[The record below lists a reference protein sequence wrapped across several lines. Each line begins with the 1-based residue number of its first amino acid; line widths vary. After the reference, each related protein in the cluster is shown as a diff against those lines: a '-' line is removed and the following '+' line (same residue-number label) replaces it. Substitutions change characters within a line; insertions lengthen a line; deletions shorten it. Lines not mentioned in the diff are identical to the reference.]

1 MNKENTKEK
10 TTIEAKE
17 DPFDDPLEDMLILDD
32 IYFEEAREGVTVDG
46 MTYSFLKLIGRCITI
61 ARVTYYITN
70 PRQTCKPRR
79 SAVFYAAHVFLNG
92 PRFSHILWEVTC
104 KKQKAM

>member
-46 MTYSFLKLIGRCITI
+46 MTYSFLKL
-61 ARVTYYITN
+61 
-70 PRQTCKPRR
+70 
-79 SAVFYAAHVFLNG
+79 FL
-92 PRFSHILWEVTC
+92 L
-104 KKQKAM
+104 A

>member
-46 MTYSFLKLIGRCITI
+46 MTYSFLKPPYMLFDDH
-61 ARVTYYITN
+61 Y
-70 PRQTCKPRR
+70 
-79 SAVFYAAHVFLNG
+79 
-92 PRFSHILWEVTC
+92 
-104 KKQKAM
+104 